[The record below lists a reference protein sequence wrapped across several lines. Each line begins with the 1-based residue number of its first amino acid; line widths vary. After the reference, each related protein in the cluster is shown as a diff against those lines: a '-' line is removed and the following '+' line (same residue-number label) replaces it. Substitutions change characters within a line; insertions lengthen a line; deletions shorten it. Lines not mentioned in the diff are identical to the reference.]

1 MSAMPPDNDE
11 QDDIDARYRRLA
23 QADTSR
29 PDASV
34 QRAAF
39 AHAARLAAERTAKP
53 GSDARGTRRTTR
65 AWRTPLF
72 GGLAAAAL
80 VALLV
85 TPRLLGPDSTAT
97 SPREIASPAPPRA
110 ESYVA
115 ADKSAQPAA
124 TAAPSPRA
132 VPMPKLESTRKAGS
146 DALEAASGSASTLA
160 ANRRAAAPASDSG
173 AGDPSA
179 GLRRAAESGD
189 VQGLSALLDEK
200 LNLDSRD
207 SAGRTALMLAVI
219 NGRTDLVNT
228 LLVRGAD
235 PNLTDSYGET
245 PLHAATAGNYTEI
258 AAALRRAGAH

>member
-11 QDDIDARYRRLA
+11 QDDIDARYRRMA

-53 GSDARGTRRTTR
+53 GFDARGTRRTSR

-85 TPRLLGPDSTAT
+85 TPRLLGPDSAAT
-97 SPREIASPAPPRA
+97 SPHEIASPAPPKA

-124 TAAPSPRA
+124 TASPSPRA
-132 VPMPKLESTRKAGS
+132 APAPKLEPTRKAGS
-146 DALEAASGSASTLA
+146 DALDTANSSASTLA
-160 ANRRAAAPASDSG
+160 ANRRASAPTGGSG

-179 GLRRAAESGD
+179 ALRRAAESGD
-189 VQGLSALLDEK
+189 VQSLSTLLDEK
-200 LNLDSRD
+200 ANLDSRD

-219 NGRTDLVNT
+219 NGRTDLVNA

-235 PNLTDSYGET
+235 PNVTDSYGET
-245 PLHAATAGNYTEI
+245 ALHAATAGNHTEI

>member
-39 AHAARLAAERTAKP
+39 AHAARLAAERIAKP
-53 GSDARGTRRTTR
+53 GSDARGTRRTSR

-97 SPREIASPAPPRA
+97 GPHEIASPAPPRA
-110 ESYVA
+110 ESYVP

-124 TAAPSPRA
+124 TAVPSPRA
-132 VPMPKLESTRKAGS
+132 ARAPKLQLGS
-146 DALEAASGSASTLA
+146 DALDAASSSASTHA
-160 ANRRAAAPASDSG
+160 ANRRASAPAGGSG

-179 GLRRAAESGD
+179 ALRRAAESGD
-189 VQGLSALLDEK
+189 VQGLSTLLDEK
-200 LNLDSRD
+200 PNLDSRD

-219 NGRTDLVNT
+219 NGRTDLVNA
-228 LLVRGAD
+228 LLDRGAD
-235 PNLTDSYGET
+235 PNVTDSYGET
-245 PLHAATAGNYTEI
+245 ALHAATAGNHTEI